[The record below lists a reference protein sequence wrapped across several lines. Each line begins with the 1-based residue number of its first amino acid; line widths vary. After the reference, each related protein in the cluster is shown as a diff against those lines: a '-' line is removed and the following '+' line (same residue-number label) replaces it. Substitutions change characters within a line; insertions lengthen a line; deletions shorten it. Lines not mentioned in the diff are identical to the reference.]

1 MNIRVII
8 LIFTAYFFASMA
20 EAEQLK
26 TICTSS
32 PTICTTFVGEDD
44 PRFDPF
50 VQHMLVRQQL
60 ETLPTDWRLTHFYV
74 PHFDDTRAREE
85 MQIQFLDHLNQR
97 EAAEAEVQAGD
108 E

>member
-85 MQIQFLDHLNQR
+85 MQIQYLDHLNQR
-97 EAAEAEVQAGD
+97 KAADAEAQADD